1 LKRLKRWGEE
11 FESIT
16 EKSPPK
22 KQKQN
27 TNSHFFTRQRVNES
41 ESIQQTG
48 ERKLTLNNSHQVCL
62 FRPADLSAA
71 DEQKEHKTKR
81 KMIYCKT

>member
-1 LKRLKRWGEE
+1 VGVKGLKV
-11 FESIT
+11 T
-16 EKSPPK
+16 EKSQIRK
-22 KQKQN
+22 KHKQPFL
-27 TNSHFFTRQRVNES
+27 TLQRANES

-71 DEQKEHKTKR
+71 DERKEHKTKR